1 MYNYYPM
8 VSFLYQYTN
17 KTFHFASGSKDV
29 ITWMNRYGHTISSGE
44 VNLVKT
50 NAAETQASVLSR
62 TFVPRIMQPSAFVT
76 CVFDNCDHNL
86 ESKFKLTMHCTSG
99 TVMQKC
105 QNTDNRILTHNPI
118 LQQAQ
123 SRKWQSFN
131 LTQQDLAP
139 FIKQPRSEPT
149 KFDVVDININL
160 FYILLMMYTM
170 SFIYQ
175 LLQNHQQSLQLFK
188 KYYFSVRQKLRF
200 WALQKPI

>member
-123 SRKWQSFN
+123 SRKRQSFN

-149 KFDVVDININL
+149 KFDAVDININL

>member
-17 KTFHFASGSKDV
+17 KTFHFAAGSKDV

-105 QNTDNRILTHNPI
+105 QNTGNRILTHNPI

-123 SRKWQSFN
+123 SRKRQSFN

>member
-17 KTFHFASGSKDV
+17 KTFHFAAGSKDV

-123 SRKWQSFN
+123 SRKRQSFN

-200 WALQKPI
+200 

>member
-76 CVFDNCDHNL
+76 CVFDNCDHNM

-123 SRKWQSFN
+123 SRKRQSFN

>member
-76 CVFDNCDHNL
+76 FVFDNCDHNL

-118 LQQAQ
+118 LQQAE
-123 SRKWQSFN
+123 SRKGQSFN

>member
-17 KTFHFASGSKDV
+17 KTFHFAAGSKDV

-62 TFVPRIMQPSAFVT
+62 TFVHRIMQPSAFVT

-123 SRKWQSFN
+123 SRKRQSFN

>member
-17 KTFHFASGSKDV
+17 KTFHFAAGSKDV

-123 SRKWQSFN
+123 SRKRQSFN

>member
-62 TFVPRIMQPSAFVT
+62 TFVARIMQPSAFVM

>member
-1 MYNYYPM
+1 
-8 VSFLYQYTN
+8 
-17 KTFHFASGSKDV
+17 
-29 ITWMNRYGHTISSGE
+29 MNRYGHTISSGE

-123 SRKWQSFN
+123 SRKRQSFN

-200 WALQKPI
+200 

>member
-1 MYNYYPM
+1 M

-17 KTFHFASGSKDV
+17 KTFHFAAGSKDV

-62 TFVPRIMQPSAFVT
+62 TFVPRIMQPSAFVA

-123 SRKWQSFN
+123 SRKRQSFN

-200 WALQKPI
+200 

>member
-123 SRKWQSFN
+123 SRKRQSFN

-200 WALQKPI
+200 

>member
-1 MYNYYPM
+1 
-8 VSFLYQYTN
+8 
-17 KTFHFASGSKDV
+17 
-29 ITWMNRYGHTISSGE
+29 
-44 VNLVKT
+44 
-50 NAAETQASVLSR
+50 
-62 TFVPRIMQPSAFVT
+62 
-76 CVFDNCDHNL
+76 
-86 ESKFKLTMHCTSG
+86 
-99 TVMQKC
+99 MQKC

-123 SRKWQSFN
+123 SRKRQSFN

-149 KFDVVDININL
+149 KFDAVDININL

-200 WALQKPI
+200 

>member
-17 KTFHFASGSKDV
+17 KTFHFAAGSKDV

-50 NAAETQASVLSR
+50 DAAETQASVLSR

-123 SRKWQSFN
+123 SRKRQSFN

-200 WALQKPI
+200 

>member
-118 LQQAQ
+118 LQQAE
-123 SRKWQSFN
+123 SRKGQSFN

>member
-123 SRKWQSFN
+123 SRKRQSFN